1 MRKKIYN
8 AVRVAFLAF
17 LFIGC
22 GESKRKKEKI
32 VVDKTP
38 IADKKLSDLAPDA
51 TLKDLTSVLEVIWDN
66 TEFDTFN
73 TTLKSADL
81 IAQIDS
87 AAVITIFAPV
97 NGAFGRI
104 TESKLNH
111 LLSPDGKEEMTHL
124 LKYHMVSGDEY
135 DYETLTSTVKL
146 NDGILRLQ
154 TLNGGYLALS
164 IEADELYITDETG
177 FQSKVIMPDLEASNG
192 VVHGIEAVLL
202 PQ

>member
-1 MRKKIYN
+1 MKKHIYN
-8 AVRVAFLAF
+8 TIAVAFSAL
-17 LFIGC
+17 LFMGC
-22 GESKRKKEKI
+22 GETKTKRERI
-32 VVDKTP
+32 LEDKTP
-38 IADKKLSDLAPDA
+38 IANKELSDLAPDA

-87 AAVITIFAPV
+87 TDVITIFAPV
-97 NGAFGRI
+97 NGAFNRI
-104 TESKLNH
+104 TENKLNH
-111 LLSPDGKEEMTHL
+111 LLTPDGKEEMIHL

-135 DYETLTSTVKL
+135 DYGTLTSTVKL

-154 TLNGGYLALS
+154 TLNGGYIALS
-164 IEADELYITDETG
+164 LEGEELYITDETG
-177 FQSKVIMPDLEASNG
+177 FQSKVIMPDMEASNG